1 MRCAA
6 AILRKCYVVA
16 PNLLML
22 CADDQADQIIGA
34 HLFGPEYAE
43 LVNIFAWGIR
53 LGLKTADLKKM
64 VSAYPSLG
72 SDFGSLA

>member
-1 MRCAA
+1 M
-6 AILRKCYVVA
+6 
-16 PNLLML
+16 P

-43 LVNIFAWGIR
+43 FVNIFALAIR

-64 VSAYPSLG
+64 VSAYPSVGSDLG
-72 SDFGSLA
+72 SLI